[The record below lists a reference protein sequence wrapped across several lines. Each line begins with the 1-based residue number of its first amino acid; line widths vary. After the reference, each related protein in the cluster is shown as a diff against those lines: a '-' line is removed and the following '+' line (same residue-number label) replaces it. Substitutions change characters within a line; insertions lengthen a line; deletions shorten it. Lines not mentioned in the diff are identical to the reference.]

1 MQLDKDFII
10 ALAVLA
16 VNVGLLLF
24 LSLAL
29 ARRSRS
35 VVRLVRLFV
44 DFLIGEFTDVARLF
58 GALVVSLLHLPLM
71 LVSVLI
77 FRLNLARHFA
87 DTFTE
92 EIAVAIAC
100 VYRIIAGRPL
110 KTIGQD
116 SLAHRIE
123 SRFPLLGT
131 QITERKQSHS
141 RRSAFHGYEIVGT
154 LPTGGSG
161 ARIYIAEPDP
171 RKKRE
176 LELEHGCIVER
187 VVIKNFSLEEGSS
200 LPQILRENRSLDAAV
215 KLGLI
220 LEHGL
225 NSERFYHV
233 MHHVP
238 GDNLTKIIDQAHI
251 RESANES
258 EPRISTSIGYVID
271 LLEQLSRYHAAG
283 LWHKDVK
290 PDNIIIDE
298 RDGRAKLVDFG
309 LVTNLRSAMTLTTH
323 GTEYFRDPEMV
334 RMSLKGVKV
343 HEISGVKFD
352 VYGAG
357 AVLYATLENSFPAH
371 GVLSRYAKQSP
382 EALRWIARRAMA
394 DYRKRYDSA
403 EAMLTDLR
411 VVASA
416 SDPFAVRI
424 ADLPGASEDPNIER
438 SHVHQDAF
446 APTKLPRRMIKLRN
460 WWTGSF
466 DVE

>member
-1 MQLDKDFII
+1 MAGNTDFFI
-10 ALAVLA
+10 AMASLLVSLAI
-16 VNVGLLLF
+16 LF
-24 LSLAL
+24 SLSLVL
-29 ARRSRS
+29 ARRSRG
-35 VVRLVRLFV
+35 VVRLVRVFV
-44 DFLIGEFTDVARLF
+44 DFLIGEFTDIARLF

-71 LVSVLI
+71 LASVVI
-77 FRLNLARHFA
+77 FRMNLASHFA
-87 DTFTE
+87 DTFKE
-92 EIAVAIAC
+92 ELSVAIAC
-100 VYRIIAGRPL
+100 VYRMIVGRPL
-110 KTIGQD
+110 KTIGQG
-116 SLAHRIE
+116 AAARRIE
-123 SRFPLLGT
+123 ERFPVLAT
-131 QITERKQSHS
+131 QAAEVKVPTS
-141 RRSAFHGYEIVGT
+141 RRSVFHGYQIIGT

-161 ARIYIAEPDP
+161 ARIYIAEPDS

-176 LELEHGCIVER
+176 LELEHGCNIDR

-225 NSERFYHV
+225 NSQRFYHV

-238 GDNLTKIIDQAHI
+238 GDNLTKVIEKAHGG
-251 RESANES
+251 ESIPDAAA
-258 EPRISTSIGYVID
+258 RISTSIGYVID

-298 RDGRAKLVDFG
+298 RNGRARLVDFG

-371 GVLSRYAKQSP
+371 GVLSRYAKESP

-394 DYRKRYDSA
+394 DYRKRYPSA
-403 EAMLTDLR
+403 EAMLADLR
-411 VVASA
+411 MVSKSA
-416 SDPFAVRI
+416 DPFTVRI
-424 ADLPGASEDPNIER
+424 SDLPGASEDQHIER
-438 SHVHQDAF
+438 SDLNQDVD
-446 APTKLPRRMIKLRN
+446 APTKSPRRKVKLRN